1 MSDLG
6 AIFHVKKNGM
16 QYLAN
21 GYTTLDECPEPN
33 LKVMYKGQ
41 QAYVPLGAKEEGG
54 GVPCYVKTKAGNI
67 YQVKKKAVSA
77 PTGSTNV
84 GDGDT
89 FTVPSGVKV
98 IRAFFSKYEYD
109 ETSNS
114 QYTYIGVT
122 PGKTYKLKCYVF
134 IIFEEGDPNRENT
147 DGIYLGTT
155 DESQKD
161 HTWFQRTPADDI
173 QDTSSW
179 RGFALNWSPEINKMT
194 PTYTDY

>member
-6 AIFHVKKNGM
+6 AIFHVTADGK
-16 QYLAN
+16 QYKAHA
-21 GYTTLDECPEPN
+21 YTTLDECPEPN
-33 LKVMYKGQ
+33 LKVAYKGQ
-41 QAYVPLGAKEEGG
+41 QAYIKLDAKGEG
-54 GVPCYVKTKAGNI
+54 GVPCYVKTKAGNT
-67 YQVKKKAVSA
+67 YQVKKEVVSA

-98 IRAFFSKYEYD
+98 IRAFFNKYEYD

-155 DESQKD
+155 DESQKN